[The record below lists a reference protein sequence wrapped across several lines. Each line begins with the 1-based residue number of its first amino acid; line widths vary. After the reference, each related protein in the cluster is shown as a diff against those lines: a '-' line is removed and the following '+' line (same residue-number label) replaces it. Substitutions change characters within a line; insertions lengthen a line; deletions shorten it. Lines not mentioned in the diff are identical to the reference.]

1 MNSAPPNVDD
11 AAPGTIISERY
22 CVERELGAGGFATVF
37 LCTHIEL
44 ASLEVA
50 VKVLRHA
57 HRRRTRIIE
66 GFRREAA
73 LLAMLKNR
81 NTVRLIDFGLTD
93 DDRTFIAMEYV
104 RGTALDE
111 LIDLSGPL
119 SVADAARVGIGVLK
133 SLVEAHGVGVIHQD
147 LKPANIIMVNEPGE
161 PFAAP
166 RVLDFGIARVLG
178 DNDPAGQTSDE
189 VPDTIFCTPAYA
201 PPELLRGKPDYR
213 TDLYSLGL
221 VLAEMIDGAPPYDF
235 ENITASRS
243 PHLERAPVPF
253 GHLSMN
259 GPLAPVI
266 KKACAKRVRHRYAS
280 AAAMLE
286 DLQLAYR
293 SLTPEWRNDTCI
305 VVDDAEVDRRPPKKK
320 AAAATS
326 QFVETQ
332 TWHIADST
340 PEGED
345 SGLISLEEAPRTF
358 AQTDIVQNPLRS
370 TAREAAIKRGLEA
383 ASGRA
388 PEGESQLLPSSAP
401 HPDSPLARAVQAEAA
416 KRAAEQAGQP
426 RLLLTPQGGEDSIA
440 QDLEERRRDAEE
452 HVRERARQQQES
464 IRRAAEGPFEA
475 DGQAPA
481 PPVPLGDSA
490 AVSRRT
496 RDPFADG
503 TAPVSQAREVP
514 LFGSRVSSSPVSWTG
529 IVVVILAIM
538 IPALITAWSVRKHF
552 QNQPTQE
559 RVVPVEEGE
568 AEEP

>member
-1 MNSAPPNVDD
+1 MH
-11 AAPGTIISERY
+11 
-22 CVERELGAGGFATVF
+22 AT
-37 LCTHIEL
+37 
-44 ASLEVA
+44 
-50 VKVLRHA
+50 
-57 HRRRTRIIE
+57 
-66 GFRREAA
+66 
-73 LLAMLKNR
+73 
-81 NTVRLIDFGLTD
+81 
-93 DDRTFIAMEYV
+93 Y
-104 RGTALDE
+104 
-111 LIDLSGPL
+111 
-119 SVADAARVGIGVLK
+119 
-133 SLVEAHGVGVIHQD
+133 Q
-147 LKPANIIMVNEPGE
+147 
-161 PFAAP
+161 
-166 RVLDFGIARVLG
+166 RVLA
-178 DNDPAGQTSDE
+178 
-189 VPDTIFCTPAYA
+189 
-201 PPELLRGKPDYR
+201 
-213 TDLYSLGL
+213 
-221 VLAEMIDGAPPYDF
+221 
-235 ENITASRS
+235 
-243 PHLERAPVPF
+243 
-253 GHLSMN
+253 
-259 GPLAPVI
+259 
-266 KKACAKRVRHRYAS
+266 
-280 AAAMLE
+280 
-286 DLQLAYR
+286 
-293 SLTPEWRNDTCI
+293 
-305 VVDDAEVDRRPPKKK
+305 
-320 AAAATS
+320 
-326 QFVETQ
+326 
-332 TWHIADST
+332 IADST

-416 KRAAEQAGQP
+416 KRAAEHAGQP

-464 IRRAAEGPFEA
+464 IRRAAQGPSEA

-490 AVSRRT
+490 AVSRRK